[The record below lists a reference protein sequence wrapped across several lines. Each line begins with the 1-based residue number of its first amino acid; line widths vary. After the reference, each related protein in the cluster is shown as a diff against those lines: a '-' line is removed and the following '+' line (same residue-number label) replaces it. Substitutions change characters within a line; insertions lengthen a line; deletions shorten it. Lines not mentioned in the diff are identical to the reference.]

1 MDNHNFLWEN
11 PLFLWPFSIAM
22 LNYQRVRLAR
32 PTGLVFFTLF
42 LQFHETRITHYY
54 TWYPWPGLGI
64 NQLHH
69 GFSYHPGIK
78 LLEKNTN
85 KCFFAHENRHFGL
98 MFQKNI
104 SWLVKNRSLF
114 HSIYIMLPLLWKEGR
129 LNHVKSEDDPKLLA
143 GLRHRDVPKCPSLTQ
158 GIGEDL
164 SGA

>member
-1 MDNHNFLWEN
+1 M
-11 PLFLWPFSIAM
+11 
-22 LNYQRVRLAR
+22 
-32 PTGLVFFTLF
+32 FFV
-42 LQFHETRITHYY
+42 
-54 TWYPWPGLGI
+54 
-64 NQLHH
+64 
-69 GFSYHPGIK
+69 
-78 LLEKNTN
+78 
-85 KCFFAHENRHFGL
+85 HENRHFWL
-98 MFQKNI
+98 MFQKNL